1 MSTLLSARPVREHMG
16 HLGLEIMCL
25 EMTPGFSEIHLFKL
39 ISLQLIISRGALI
52 EKNKQHGHVWSSSHH
67 TWSPAV
73 DDGPGAKGRW
83 LLSVLVLKHKM
94 TAQIYRFNI

>member
-67 TWSPAV
+67 TWSPA
-73 DDGPGAKGRW
+73 ACLIRW
-83 LLSVLVLKHKM
+83 MMAQERRGGGYCLS
-94 TAQIYRFNI
+94 